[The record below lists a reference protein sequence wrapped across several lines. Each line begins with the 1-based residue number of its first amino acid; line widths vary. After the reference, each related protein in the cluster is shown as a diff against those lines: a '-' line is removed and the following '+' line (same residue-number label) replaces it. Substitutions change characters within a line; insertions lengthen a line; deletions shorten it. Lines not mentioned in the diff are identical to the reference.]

1 MLLKE
6 LQEKLADKF
15 WPTIGWLAFLVV
27 LVFTFDSCAQ
37 QNSQEEFVAKLPQ
50 ISNQAEL
57 AKALQ
62 GQPALYAVL
71 KAPLSGQAA
80 SDPLGLLANPQ
91 VAIYYQHEEYQA
103 HEEYNSE
110 TDSYEDRF
118 YSWDKVGQSW
128 LHKSKQAYIYG
139 KVPLDISP
147 CQIRQWQAI
156 RSLKELRADFKEADQ
171 KIDFA
176 NGNFFYPQRRGDYED
191 NERYAIF
198 VVKQNTPVSFL
209 AQVGQDQIKVCAIG
223 KDGQLLFSAKDEP
236 TIIVNGEKKD
246 LAYEVNESNIGWLL
260 GAWVALGFAVVMYK
274 LMK

>member
-15 WPTIGWLAFLVV
+15 WPVIGWLLFCAV
-27 LVFTFDSCAQ
+27 LVFTFYSCSQ
-37 QNSQEEFVAKLPQ
+37 QDNQEEFVAKLPQ
-50 ISNQAEL
+50 ISDQAEL

-71 KAPLSGQAA
+71 KAPISGQAA
-80 SDPLGLLANPQ
+80 NDPLHLLANPQ

-118 YSWDKVGQSW
+118 YSWDKVGESW
-128 LHKSKQAYIYG
+128 LHKTKQAYIYG
-139 KVPLDISP
+139 KVPLDINP
-147 CQIRQWQAI
+147 CQISKWEEVRE
-156 RSLKELRADFKEADQ
+156 LKELKADFKEANQ

-191 NERYAIF
+191 NERYAIY
-198 VVKQNTPVSFL
+198 VVKQNAPVSFL
-209 AQVGQDQIKVCAIG
+209 AQVGQGQVKVCAIG
-223 KDGQLLFSAKDEP
+223 EDGQLLFSAKDEP
-236 TIIVNGEKKD
+236 TIVVNGEKKD
-246 LAYEVNESNIGWLL
+246 LAYEVNESNIGWVL
-260 GAWVALGFAVVMYK
+260 GAWVAFGFAVFMYK
-274 LMK
+274 IMK